1 MLKFK
6 VEENEYVVDFEHEG
20 INFAGEWLPD
30 KTVCTITKNGNLAA
44 KGIAICGP
52 NDIFSKDTGRKIA
65 LSRALS
71 LFNKKFRYVVW
82 DKYGKASPK
91 SKVKVDEAKVN
102 V

>member
-1 MLKFK
+1 
-6 VEENEYVVDFEHEG
+6 VDFKHEG
-20 INFAGEWLPD
+20 IMFKKQWLPD
-30 KTVCTITKNGNLAA
+30 KTVCTITKNGKLAS

-52 NDIFSKDTGRKIA
+52 CDIFSKDTGRKIA
-65 LSRALS
+65 LNRALS
-71 LFNKKFRYVVW
+71 LFSKEFRCVVW